1 MGGNRLVLNSHG
13 RSLGACMEES
23 RSSHAIVRFAC
34 FELDQQTG
42 ELRKEGGKCIRLQ
55 EQPCQ
60 ILRILLERPGQII
73 TREELR
79 QRIWSSDTFVDFDHG
94 INNAIKRLREALG
107 DIAETPRFIETLPRR
122 GYRFVGSLSEP
133 AKPSVGKIRSI
144 AVLPLEN
151 LSGDPEQEYFAD
163 GLTEALITGLAKIGA
178 LRVVS
183 RTTAMQYK
191 RVHRP
196 LPEIACELNAEGIV
210 EGTVL
215 RSADRLRISVQ
226 LIDAR
231 TDSHIW
237 AESYERDMRDIL
249 SLQSEVARAIA
260 DQIQVTLTPREQ
272 SQLGSA
278 RSVRPEAYESYLKGR
293 HHWNRRS
300 ADDLK
305 KAIAYFQDA
314 IDKEPNY
321 AAAHTG
327 LADCAGVAGFWSFAV
342 PSAGCGRAKAAA
354 LKSLEM
360 EETAE
365 ARASLGWA
373 IIHYDWDLFAAEREF
388 QRSIELN
395 PRYATARQWYGHC
408 LGGMGRFDEAF
419 QQLRCGIQLEPLG
432 LIIGTS
438 LVGISWLGRQ
448 WDQGIEQTEKT
459 LDLDP
464 NFAAGLWGRARC
476 YVGKGM
482 ADTAITYAKE
492 AVKLSG
498 GTQLF
503 FIADLGYAYARA
515 GRTGDAEQILHQLQE
530 LGRRRYVDSCLIAQ
544 IYVALGEVDEAF
556 RWLERAFQERAAWVV
571 YLATD
576 PWFDPLRSDRRFDK
590 LLQRAK
596 LPAKSHLN
604 SYPTRL

>member
-1 MGGNRLVLNSHG
+1 MG
-13 RSLGACMEES
+13 ES
-23 RSSHAIVRFAC
+23 RSSDSVVRFGAYA
-34 FELDQQTG
+34 LDQQAR
-42 ELRKEGGKCIRLQ
+42 ELHKDGLRIRLQ
-55 EQPCQ
+55 EQPLQ
-60 ILRILLERPGQII
+60 ILLLLLHQPGKII

-79 QRIWSSDTFVDFDHG
+79 QKIWPSDTFVDFDHG

-107 DIAETPRFIETLPRR
+107 DTAETPRYIETLPRR

-133 AKPSVGKIRSI
+133 PEPSLEKIRSI

-163 GLTEALITGLAKIGA
+163 GLTEALITRLAKIGA

-183 RTTAMQYK
+183 RTTVMQYK
-191 RVHRP
+191 RVHRS
-196 LPEIACELNAEGIV
+196 LPEIARELHAEAIV

-215 RSADRLRISVQ
+215 RSAERVRISVQ

-237 AESYERDMRDIL
+237 AEGYERNMRDIL

-260 DQIQVTLTPREQ
+260 DQIQVTVTPHEQ
-272 SQLGSA
+272 SQLGRA
-278 RSVRPEAYESYLKGR
+278 RSLHPDAYEAYLKGR

-300 ADDLK
+300 SDDLK

-314 IDKEPNY
+314 IDKDPSY

-327 LADCAGVAGFWSFAV
+327 LADCAGVAGFWSFAE
-342 PSAGCGRAKAAA
+342 PTAGCGRAKAAA
-354 LKSLEM
+354 QKSLEI

-365 ARASLGWA
+365 AHASLGWA
-373 IIHYDWDLFAAEREF
+373 ILHYDWDLSAAEREF

-408 LGGMGRFDEAF
+408 LGCMGRFDEAF
-419 QQLRCGIQLEPLG
+419 QELRCCIQLEPLG

-438 LVGISWLGRQ
+438 FVGISWLGRQ
-448 WDQGIEQTEKT
+448 WDQGIEQTDKT

-464 NFAAGLWGRARC
+464 NFVAGLWGRARC
-476 YVGKGM
+476 YVGKEM
-482 ADTAITYAKE
+482 ADTAIMYAQE
-492 AVKLSG
+492 AVKLSR

-515 GRTGDAEQILHQLQE
+515 GRTGDACRILDELQE
-530 LGRRRYVDSCLIAQ
+530 LSRRRYVDSCLIAQ
-544 IYVALGEVDEAF
+544 IYVALGEVEEAF
-556 RWLERAFQERAAWVV
+556 TWLERAFQERAAWVP
-571 YLATD
+571 YLAFD
-576 PWFDPLRSDRRFDK
+576 PWFDPLRSDKRFDK
-590 LLQRAK
+590 LLER
-596 LPAKSHLN
+596 LKS
-604 SYPTRL
+604 PP